1 MILCAMS
8 QWFRMLMIRIS
19 SFASRCD
26 DYSHVGLK
34 CFLRG
39 GGRMAEVL
47 QKLSAYLVSALLGLS
62 IWMWVD
68 PHSFLMQFDAFLWI
82 VEPMS

>member
-1 MILCAMS
+1 
-8 QWFRMLMIRIS
+8 MLMIGIP
-19 SFASRCD
+19 SFASVD
-26 DYSHVGLK
+26 VGG
-34 CFLRG
+34 FLRG

-47 QKLSAYLVSALLGLS
+47 QNLSARLVFASLEMS
-62 IWMWVD
+62 SWMRVD